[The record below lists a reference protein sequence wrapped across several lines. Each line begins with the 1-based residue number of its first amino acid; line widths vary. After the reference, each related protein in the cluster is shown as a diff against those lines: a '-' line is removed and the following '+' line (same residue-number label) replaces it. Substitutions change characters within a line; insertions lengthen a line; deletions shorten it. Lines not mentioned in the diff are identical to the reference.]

1 MLNGNGLGRRWMV
14 VLQIV
19 SVVAAVL
26 LAYAT
31 MSARLAVAE
40 SQIDSMRHDLDNLR
54 NYIRMM
60 EERRR

>member
-1 MLNGNGLGRRWMV
+1 MMNGTRWMV
-14 VLQIV
+14 TLQVI

-40 SQIDSMRHDLDNLR
+40 SQIETLPTRSRQLARVHSDDGRTAA
-54 NYIRMM
+54 
-60 EERRR
+60 